1 MVLRICHRNGE
12 HTLDADQNPANTV
25 QMLTTATH
33 SQTGGSQIFEY
44 ESSGELKKVMLPY
57 KGHLRWAYTEWT
69 SASQRTV
76 REVIHRFFKKDD
88 GAGTAET
95 SHSLWNDVTGDAGRE
110 YHAVR
115 AVYDQTAQYDKVWYF
130 DGQRRLSIFDE
141 RKAGGITTVRKTFSW
156 SVTPV
161 TGQPFIWQ
169 VDTTLEPWRGNAIT
183 RRSTQALDQY
193 GNVTTSEEWD
203 HG

>member
-1 MVLRICHRNGE
+1 
-12 HTLDADQNPANTV
+12 
-25 QMLTTATH
+25 
-33 SQTGGSQIFEY
+33 
-44 ESSGELKKVMLPY
+44 MLPY

-130 DGQRRLSIFDE
+130 DNQRRLSIFDE
-141 RKAGGITTVRKTFSW
+141 RKAGGVTTVRKTFSW

-183 RRSTQALDQY
+183 RRSTQSARSVRECDDVGGMGPRLECRYAQDLQHDVCDGCELYVALHSQSSAAGHAAGGQWRPADYAGYQ
-193 GNVTTSEEWD
+193 
-203 HG
+203 